1 VNSTGDVMQGNTTFT
16 GTGGA
21 VTVAGNSIF
30 VDNSGASVY
39 GCTYE
44 NYGLVTGG
52 VSSTGW
58 QSGSITTSVSGH
70 GSTSNIVT
78 QSSTTVVQTGVT
90 LSAACSSGV
99 SLTGF
104 NTIKVGQVFGGF
116 VYCFP
121 TATQLE
127 ETKSARQTIDA
138 FRTLSENWDGYGAAA
153 ISPMACDNA
162 RYFIDLIEAAPFG
175 LPVPELSP
183 TPAGTI
189 SFEWEGSHAEAYL
202 EIGNTRYSGFI
213 KIDHEQEPAFLQG
226 YVECM
231 GQKIIRFIQTA
242 IAEPLTT
249 SAPAITEIQTAW
261 HEQLLAA

>member
-1 VNSTGDVMQGNTTFT
+1 MNSTGDFMQGNITST
-16 GTGGA
+16 GRSGA
-21 VTVAGNSIF
+21 VIVAGNSIF

-39 GCTYE
+39 GCAYE
-44 NYGLVTGG
+44 NYALGSPG
-52 VSSTGW
+52 VSSTGC
-58 QSGSITTSVSGH
+58 QPGSVTTSLSSHWG
-70 GSTSNIVT
+70 TSNIIT
-78 QSSTTVVQTGVT
+78 QGSTTVLQAGVT
-90 LSAACSSGV
+90 LSVACSSGV

-104 NTIKVGQVFGGF
+104 NTINVGQVFGGF

-127 ETKSARQTIDA
+127 ETKVARKSIDA
-138 FRTLSENWDGYGAAA
+138 FRTLRENWDGYGAAA
-153 ISPMACDNA
+153 ISPIACDNA

-175 LPVPELSP
+175 LPAPELSP

-213 KIDHEQEPAFLQG
+213 KIDYEQEPAFLQG

-231 GQKIIRFIQTA
+231 DHQIIRSIRIA
-242 IAEPLTT
+242 IAQPLTT